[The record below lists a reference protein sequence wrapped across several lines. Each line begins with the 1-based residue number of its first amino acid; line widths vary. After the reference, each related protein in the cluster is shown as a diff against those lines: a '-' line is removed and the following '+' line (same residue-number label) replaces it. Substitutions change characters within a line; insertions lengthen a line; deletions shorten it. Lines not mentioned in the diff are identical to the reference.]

1 MWNIFFRKVIFTMS
15 KAAVVYWSGMGNTEM
30 MAGAVLACD
39 FVICNNAPD
48 DAAVTACK
56 GLGKALT

>member
-1 MWNIFFRKVIFTMS
+1 MS